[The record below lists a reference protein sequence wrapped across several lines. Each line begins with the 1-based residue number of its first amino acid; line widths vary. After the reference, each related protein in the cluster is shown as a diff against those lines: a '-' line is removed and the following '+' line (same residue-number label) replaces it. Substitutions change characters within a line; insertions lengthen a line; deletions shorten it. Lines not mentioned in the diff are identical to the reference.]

1 MSNIQT
7 NKETH
12 SQASTDT
19 GDLATIPIS
28 KTQCEISQRLYFL
41 PHYLGRAH
49 AEFQNRLFYLVKQL
63 LEPYDGGYWEFYHLS
78 NGGFVMALD
87 DDDTITV
94 NSPNGSSAEVDAETA
109 SIVVC
114 LMTMSDLS
122 FTLQAASD
130 ELHKVIT
137 SFHALRDFALEHPS
151 SNTILKLID

>member
-7 NKETH
+7 NEETQ
-12 SQASTDT
+12 SKASTDINN
-19 GDLATIPIS
+19 LATTPIS
-28 KTQCEISQRLYFL
+28 KTQCAIGQRLYFL

-49 AEFQNRLFYLVKQL
+49 AAFQNRLFYFAKQL

-87 DDDTITV
+87 DDEAITV
-94 NSPNGSSAEVDAETA
+94 NSPNGSSAAVDAETA

-114 LMTMSDLS
+114 LMTLSDLS
-122 FTLQAASD
+122 FTLQVNSD
-130 ELHKVIT
+130 ELHKVVT
-137 SFHALRDFALEHPS
+137 SFHALRELALEHSS

>member
-7 NKETH
+7 NEETH
-12 SQASTDT
+12 SQARTDSN
-19 GDLATIPIS
+19 DHATTPIS

-49 AEFQNRLFYLVKQL
+49 AAFQNRLFYLAKKL
-63 LEPYDGGYWEFYHLS
+63 LEPYDGGYWEFYHLN
-78 NGGFVMALD
+78 NGGFVVVLD

-94 NSPNGSSAEVDAETA
+94 NSPNGSSAAVDAETA

-114 LMTMSDLS
+114 LMTLSDLS
-122 FTLQAASD
+122 FTLQADSD
-130 ELHKVIT
+130 ALHKVVT
-137 SFHALRDFALEHPS
+137 SFHALREFAWEHPS

>member
-7 NKETH
+7 NEETH
-12 SQASTDT
+12 SQARTDSN
-19 GDLATIPIS
+19 DHATTPIS

-49 AEFQNRLFYLVKQL
+49 AAFQNRLFYLAKKL
-63 LEPYDGGYWEFYHLS
+63 LEPYDGGYWEFYHLN
-78 NGGFVMALD
+78 NGGFVVVLD

-94 NSPNGSSAEVDAETA
+94 NSPNGSSAAVDAETA

-114 LMTMSDLS
+114 LMTLSDLS
-122 FTLQAASD
+122 FTLQVDSD
-130 ELHKVIT
+130 ELHKVVT
-137 SFHALRDFALEHPS
+137 SFHALREFALEHPS

>member
-7 NKETH
+7 NEETQ
-12 SQASTDT
+12 SKASTDINN
-19 GDLATIPIS
+19 LATTPIS
-28 KTQCEISQRLYFL
+28 KTQCAIGQRLYFL

-49 AEFQNRLFYLVKQL
+49 AAFQNRLFYFAKQL

-87 DDDTITV
+87 DDEAITV
-94 NSPNGSSAEVDAETA
+94 NSPNGSSAAVDAETA

-114 LMTMSDLS
+114 LITMSDLS
-122 FTLQAASD
+122 FTLQVDSD
-130 ELHKVIT
+130 ELHKVVT
-137 SFHALRDFALEHPS
+137 SFHALREFALEHPS

>member
-1 MSNIQT
+1 MSDIQT
-7 NKETH
+7 NNETH

-19 GDLATIPIS
+19 DDLATTPIS
-28 KTQCEISQRLYFL
+28 KTQCALGQRLYFL

-49 AEFQNRLFYLVKQL
+49 AAFQNRLFYLAKQL

-87 DDDTITV
+87 DDDAITV
-94 NSPNGSSAEVDAETA
+94 NSPNGSSAEVNAETA

-114 LMTMSDLS
+114 LMTLSDLS
-122 FTLQAASD
+122 FTLQADSD
-130 ELHKVIT
+130 ALHKVVT
-137 SFHALRDFALEHPS
+137 SFHALREFAWEHPS

>member
-1 MSNIQT
+1 MSDIQT
-7 NKETH
+7 NEDTQN
-12 SQASTDT
+12 QASTDT
-19 GDLATIPIS
+19 KDPATMPIN
-28 KTQCEISQRLYFL
+28 KTQCEIGQRLYFL

-49 AEFQNRLFYLVKQL
+49 AVFQNCLFYLAKQF

-78 NGGFVMALD
+78 NGGFVMTLD

-94 NSPNGSSAEVDAETA
+94 NSSNGSSAEVDAETA

-114 LMTMSDLS
+114 LMTLSDLS
-122 FTLQAASD
+122 FNLQVDSD

>member
-1 MSNIQT
+1 MSEIQT
-7 NKETH
+7 NKETQ
-12 SQASTDT
+12 SQISTDT
-19 GDLATIPIS
+19 DNLTTTPIS
-28 KTQCEISQRLYFL
+28 KTQCVIGQRLYFL

-49 AEFQNRLFYLVKQL
+49 AAFQNRLFYFAKQL

-87 DDDTITV
+87 DDEAITV
-94 NSPNGSSAEVDAETA
+94 NSPNGSSAAVDAETA

-114 LMTMSDLS
+114 LMTLSDLS
-122 FTLQAASD
+122 FTLQVNSD

-137 SFHALRDFALEHPS
+137 SFHALREFSLEHPS

>member
-1 MSNIQT
+1 MSDIQT

-12 SQASTDT
+12 SQASTNIDDFT
-19 GDLATIPIS
+19 TTTIS
-28 KTQCEISQRLYFL
+28 KTQCALGQRLYFL
-41 PHYLGRAH
+41 PRYLGRAH
-49 AEFQNRLFYLVKQL
+49 AVFQNRLFYLSKQF
-63 LEPYDGGYWEFYHLS
+63 LEPYDGGYWEFYHLN

-114 LMTMSDLS
+114 LMTLSDLS
-122 FTLQAASD
+122 FNLQVDSD

-137 SFHALRDFALEHPS
+137 SFHALREFALEHPS
-151 SNTILKLID
+151 SNTILKLVD

>member
-7 NKETH
+7 NEETL

-19 GDLATIPIS
+19 GDLASTPIS
-28 KTQCEISQRLYFL
+28 KTQCALGQRLYFL

-49 AEFQNRLFYLVKQL
+49 AVFQNRLFYLAKQL
-63 LEPYDGGYWEFYHLS
+63 LEPYDGGYWEFYHLR

-94 NSPNGSSAEVDAETA
+94 NSPNGYSASVDAETA

-114 LMTMSDLS
+114 LMTLSDLS
-122 FTLQAASD
+122 FTLQVDSD
-130 ELHKVIT
+130 ELHKVVT
-137 SFHALRDFALEHPS
+137 SFHALREFALEHPN
-151 SNTILKLID
+151 SNTILKLVD